1 MDFKKCEALL
11 AAIDTGSFTKAAE
24 QLHYT
29 PSGIS
34 HMMTNLEAELGFPL
48 LYRSK
53 TGVVPTPS
61 ALELMPVLREMA
73 DCANRFEQISSRIN
87 GLQTGRL
94 TIGVYTSIATC
105 WLPPVIKAFAASYP
119 GIRIILK
126 EGIHQELDSFL
137 ENRQVDICL
146 YSEKPDSPYTWIPLR
161 KDPMIAVL
169 PPDHPMAKE
178 KAYPL
183 SACQQEDFI
192 MPAYGADYDVVQLFR
207 AHNIHNH
214 AALSM
219 IAQGL
224 GMSIMNHLI
233 TEGHTANVVKLPLD
247 PPHTISLGVALP
259 PAELSPAAQAFVDL
273 TCEMLAEK

>member
-87 GLQTGRL
+87 GLQTGQSFCRILSRHPYHIKRRL
-94 TIGVYTSIATC
+94 PSGTGQLFGKQTGRY
-105 WLPPVIKAFAASYP
+105 LPLQRKT
-119 GIRIILK
+119 
-126 EGIHQELDSFL
+126 
-137 ENRQVDICL
+137 RQPL
-146 YSEKPDSPYTWIPLR
+146 YMDSPAERPYDCRTAAGTSHGRRKSIPSFRVSAGGLHHACLR
-161 KDPMIAVL
+161 CRL
-169 PPDHPMAKE
+169 
-178 KAYPL
+178 
-183 SACQQEDFI
+183 
-192 MPAYGADYDVVQLFR
+192 
-207 AHNIHNH
+207 
-214 AALSM
+214 
-219 IAQGL
+219 
-224 GMSIMNHLI
+224 
-233 TEGHTANVVKLPLD
+233 
-247 PPHTISLGVALP
+247 
-259 PAELSPAAQAFVDL
+259 
-273 TCEMLAEK
+273 

>member
-161 KDPMIAVL
+161 ASRRTSSCLPMVPI
-169 PPDHPMAKE
+169 MT
-178 KAYPL
+178 L
-183 SACQQEDFI
+183 SSCSA
-192 MPAYGADYDVVQLFR
+192 P
-207 AHNIHNH
+207 
-214 AALSM
+214 
-219 IAQGL
+219 
-224 GMSIMNHLI
+224 I
-233 TEGHTANVVKLPLD
+233 TSTPK
-247 PPHTISLGVALP
+247 
-259 PAELSPAAQAFVDL
+259 
-273 TCEMLAEK
+273 